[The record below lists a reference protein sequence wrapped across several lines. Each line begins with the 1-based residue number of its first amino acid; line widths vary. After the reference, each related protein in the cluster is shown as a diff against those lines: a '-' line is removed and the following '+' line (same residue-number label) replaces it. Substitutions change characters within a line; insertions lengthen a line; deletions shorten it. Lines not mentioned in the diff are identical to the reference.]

1 MLNEIIKTL
10 KKIICFDIDGVIC
23 NTNSKDYKKSTPI
36 KKNIKKI
43 NELYNKGYF
52 IKIFTARYMGRS
64 NNKINIATKKAK
76 KLTIFQLNKW
86 GLSYHKVIFGKP
98 SYSLFVD
105 DCNIFYRDNWIKHI
119 EKKLKKI

>member
-1 MLNEIIKTL
+1 MRAL

-23 NTNSKDYKKSTPI
+23 NTKSKNYKESTPI

-43 NELYNKGYF
+43 NELYKKGYF

-64 NNKINIATKKAK
+64 NNRIKIATKKAK

-105 DCNIFYRDNWIKHI
+105 DSNIFYRDNWTKYI